1 MKKQFG
7 KNKANTIQ
15 PTLTA
20 EEQAH
25 ILFMAEEEKLA
36 QDVYDALGDLWDLSI
51 FDNIAN
57 SESNHVTSVENLADQ
72 YAIVTPDEA
81 EGIFVNPELQAMYDT
96 LVAIGS
102 QSIEDALKVGV
113 AIETLDIEDLLAEM
127 SVTQNTDLL
136 STYNKL
142 LSASENHLDA
152 FSNTLLQQGDSLLPA
167 DVADWLAQETLDLQ
181 LVGQSLTT
189 VDMI

>member
-15 PTLTA
+15 PTMTA

-102 QSIEDALKVGV
+102 QSIEDALKVGI

-142 LSASENHLDA
+142 FSASENHLDA

-167 DVADWLAQETLDLQ
+167 DVADWLAQETIDLQ
-181 LVGQSLTT
+181 LIGQTLTT
-189 VDMI
+189 DLF

>member
-81 EGIFVNPELQAMYDT
+81 EG
-96 LVAIGS
+96 
-102 QSIEDALKVGV
+102 
-113 AIETLDIEDLLAEM
+113 
-127 SVTQNTDLL
+127 
-136 STYNKL
+136 
-142 LSASENHLDA
+142 
-152 FSNTLLQQGDSLLPA
+152 
-167 DVADWLAQETLDLQ
+167 
-181 LVGQSLTT
+181 
-189 VDMI
+189 

>member
-57 SESNHVTSVENLADQ
+57 SESNHVSSVEKLADQ
-72 YAIVTPDEA
+72 YGIDTPSEDE
-81 EGIFVNPELQAMYDT
+81 GVFINPELQAMYDN

-167 DVADWLAQETLDLQ
+167 DVADWLAQETLELQ

-189 VDMI
+189 VDVI

>member
-57 SESNHVTSVENLADQ
+57 SESSHVQNVERLADQ
-72 YAIVTPDEA
+72 YGINTPSEE
-81 EGIFVNPELQAMYDT
+81 EGVFVNPELQAMYDT

-152 FSNTLLQQGDSLLPA
+152 FSKTLTQQGDSLLPA
-167 DVADWLAQETLDLQ
+167 DVAAWLAQETLDLQ

>member
-20 EEQAH
+20 NEQTS
-25 ILFMAEEEKLA
+25 ILFMVEEEKLA

-51 FDNIAN
+51 FNNIAN
-57 SESNHVTSVENLADQ
+57 SESNHGISVENLADQ

-113 AIETLDIEDLLAEM
+113 AIETLDIEDLLEEM
-127 SVTQNTDLL
+127 SVTQNTYLL

-142 LSASENHLDA
+142 LSASQNHLDA
-152 FSNTLLQQGDSLLPA
+152 FSNTLIQQDDSLLPA
-167 DVADWLAQETLDLQ
+167 DVADWLAQETLELQ
-181 LVGQSLTT
+181 LVGQTLTT
-189 VDMI
+189 IDMI